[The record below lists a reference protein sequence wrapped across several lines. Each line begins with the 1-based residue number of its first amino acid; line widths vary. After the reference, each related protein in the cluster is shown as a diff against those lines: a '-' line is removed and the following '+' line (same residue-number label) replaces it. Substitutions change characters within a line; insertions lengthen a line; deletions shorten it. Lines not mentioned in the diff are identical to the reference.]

1 MPLRNFGLSVFHRDA
16 RPNAGVT
23 WRRRPAVSLVVGLIL
38 LAAVMAWLAR

>member
-1 MPLRNFGLSVFHRDA
+1 MPLRNFGLSVFHRGA

-38 LAAVMAWLAR
+38 LVVMAWLAR